1 MWLQTDPI
9 VIPTFEIQ
17 VQLFEIFNKEKKK
30 KKKSSSYQ
38 AFTVGQAVF

>member
-30 KKKSSSYQ
+30 KKSSSYQ